1 MSNDGGLM
9 KTPVEQEPGRRE
21 RKNADIER
29 GADNNESEE
38 RPRRQNRGRRAQ
50 ATKRSARKERGRS

>member
-1 MSNDGGLM
+1 M

-21 RKNADIER
+21 RKNAGTDS